1 MCYGQNMVSFK
12 FTCWNLIPS
21 VMVLGSEAFQRSLG
35 HEGGAFMD
43 GISVFIKEAPES
55 SLTPSAM

>member
-1 MCYGQNMVSFK
+1 MCYRQHMVSLK

-21 VMVLGSEAFQRSLG
+21 VMVLGSGASQRSLG
-35 HEGGAFMD
+35 HEGGALMD